1 MLQCCQYFFC
11 RILTF
16 SEIMGNYREIWG
28 YDWENLK
35 YDDWLALIGL
45 QLLIEPWKLY
55 PCWLNDWLNGIG
67 VIVCRD
73 LPIENTRRLMVRTF
87 VHYKLQNIATF
98 IYLANAHTSCLQYI
112 HIIFGSFPTIKIYQL
127 SVNYRS
133 VQLSQL
139 ETYQTWPSPR
149 RGQARLQLHPP
160 CRGHAGKQLK
170 CARKMRI

>member
-1 MLQCCQYFFC
+1 
-11 RILTF
+11 
-16 SEIMGNYREIWG
+16 
-28 YDWENLK
+28 
-35 YDDWLALIGL
+35 
-45 QLLIEPWKLY
+45 
-55 PCWLNDWLNGIG
+55 
-67 VIVCRD
+67 
-73 LPIENTRRLMVRTF
+73 MVRTF

-127 SVNYRS
+127 SVNYHS

-139 ETYQTWPSPR
+139 ETYQSWPSPR

-170 CARKMRI
+170 CARKMRIKRLNQQQKCGLTNRHIGLTWFNQQKSGVKSEKKLAHSINNGGLTHPKEWGSNNLTTKNGELTSKNLRRCSNNKD